1 MERMK
6 SSHIA
11 AYPDSIVSIFWED
24 EPENPDKVGVLKGV
38 KTIPYGDMSL
48 ADCYCLA
55 VGNGYRSGDIT
66 VVIELPLWGDVYRY
80 GNHGEYWEKVG
91 KTEGYA

>member
-6 SSHIA
+6 SSHRA

-24 EPENPDKVGVLKGV
+24 ESENPDKVGVLKGV
-38 KTIPYGDMSL
+38 KTIPDGDMSL

-55 VGNGYRSGDIT
+55 VGNGYKTGVIT
-66 VVIELPLWGDVYRY
+66 VIIQWPLRGDVYLF

-91 KTEGYA
+91 KTDGYA